1 MKHAL
6 GAAPLVVLIYL
17 WTMILLGAIV
27 LETFTV
33 YPNVFR
39 DPPRSLELAHE
50 ASLAAITP

>member
-6 GAAPLVVLIYL
+6 GAAPLVVLICL
-17 WTMILLGAIV
+17 WSMMLLGAIV